1 MKPEPIE
8 AVMWRTL
15 KILRQANYDTW
26 LQAINIT
33 HPCTRQRL
41 TRYIHHLQVAEL
53 IHTADVGR
61 HAIYRI
67 APSAPATAPIFRK
80 KTK

>member
-15 KILRQANYDTW
+15 KILHRADYDTW

-41 TRYIHHLQVAEL
+41 TRYIHNLQAAGFLHVAYGEC
-53 IHTADVGR
+53 
-61 HAIYRI
+61 HAIYRTTTH
-67 APSAPATAPIFRK
+67 APATAPIFRK
-80 KTK
+80 V

>member
-15 KILRQANYDTW
+15 KILHRADYDTW
-26 LQAINIT
+26 LAHINMT

-41 TRYIHHLQVAEL
+41 TRYIHHLQVADFV
-53 IHTADVGR
+53 HTADVG
-61 HAIYRI
+61 HHTTYRI
-67 APSAPATAPIFRK
+67 APQAPATAPIFRK
-80 KTK
+80 HPK